1 MKYKKVQYMFMPESL
16 KQITIKFPAT
26 LLNKIDG
33 VSTDRQGRVDRS
45 TTIRE
50 LTKERLDQL

>member
-1 MKYKKVQYMFMPESL
+1 MTDTL
-16 KQITIKFPAT
+16 KQITIKLPKGM
-26 LLNKIDG
+26 LNKIDG

-45 TTIRE
+45 TTIRQ